1 MGVRYFTAASL
12 LAIAAMSGPGA
23 AQAQAQGRRL
33 SQPAMPLGQ
42 ALQRIAAEW
51 GKPINID
58 PDAVEG
64 IMARPVIDAQS
75 ERDAVAQAARG
86 LPVAVMVDDSGM
98 ISVLNDIVVTARP
111 NEAETSVIVR
121 GATSSSRLDQS
132 LRDQPRNTQVI
143 STKLMQQQ
151 QVQTI
156 AEALANAGG
165 VVVNTATVQGGVG
178 YSVRGFSSQG
188 SVNGLPSAS
197 SDSFAAGT
205 TQSLANVERIE
216 VLKGPDAIL
225 LGGDNLGGMINIV
238 TKKPNAD
245 ERLYVSMDTGSF
257 GLIRG
262 TIDATRAISDDRR
275 FSARVIATA
284 ATADR
289 NFGGYRGDEDYL
301 FAPSLRFKNATTD
314 IIASA
319 TLGTQ
324 LFGMVPYTLY
334 DIPTNQPLD
343 LPRNRR
349 LVGGPDQGVRIGTT
363 QFNGE
368 ITQKLTN
375 WLTVVGRYQHQK
387 VALNLK
393 QYTPFAVL
401 DNNGLLL
408 LSSDGVRQ
416 RSTGEAIDTFARIAF
431 NTGSV
436 THKLV
441 AGYTDVS
448 QDRLA
453 LYPSD
458 GAFFPY
464 NFLQQPPA
472 ALPPLANRF
481 DAETSRID
489 LHQRGY
495 YGQYLI
501 GFGPI
506 HLSAGWRHTD
516 LELNGAITG
525 PFPSTTDS
533 KVGSA
538 VPNYGAVVDV
548 TKNFSVFGTLAYGY
562 DPTTILDRLGNRLP
576 DQKSR
581 NAEAGVKWDLFDKR
595 MLINASWFSL
605 RQSNIFDRDPVDPA
619 FQIAI
624 PGQLGRGIDVN
635 VSGEPLRGLTLTG
648 AFTRTEYSLL
658 KPSER
663 IGFVVQAQPRDIYN
677 LYASY
682 LHRIG
687 DKTRAGLGAGI
698 AGRSSSVID
707 NAGLYTIPAAWQAN
721 LNGFLSVGRLDVN
734 IGVRNLLD
742 RKNYNPTRATTYV
755 PLGEPR
761 SWRITLGY
769 RFF

>member
-12 LAIAAMSGPGA
+12 LAISAVSVSGA
-23 AQAQAQGRRL
+23 AQAQERRH

-51 GKPINID
+51 AKPIDID
-58 PDAVEG
+58 PDAVRG
-64 IMARPVIDAQS
+64 IMAKPVIDAES
-75 ERDAVAQAARG
+75 EQDAVTQATGG
-86 LPVAVMVDDSGM
+86 LPVAVMVNASGK

-143 STKLMQQQ
+143 SAKLMQQQ

-178 YSVRGFSSQG
+178 YSVRGFASQG

-262 TIDATRAISDDRR
+262 TIDANRAISDDRR

-301 FAPSLRFKNATTD
+301 FAPSLRYKNETTD
-314 IIASA
+314 IILSA

-324 LFGMVPYTLY
+324 TFGMVPYTLFNTT
-334 DIPTNQPLD
+334 TNQPLD
-343 LPRNRR
+343 LPRDRR

-375 WLTVVGRYQHQK
+375 WLSVVGRYQYQK
-387 VALNLK
+387 VTFSLR
-393 QYTPFAVL
+393 QYTPFALL
-401 DNNGLLL
+401 DNKSLLL
-408 LSSDGVRQ
+408 LNSDGVNQ
-416 RSTGEAIDTFARIAF
+416 RSTGKSLDTFARITF

-436 THKLV
+436 THKIV

-458 GAFFPY
+458 GGFFPY
-464 NFLQQPPA
+464 DFLQQPPA
-472 ALPPLANRF
+472 NLPPLASRF

-516 LELNGAITG
+516 LDLNGAITG
-525 PFPSTTDS
+525 PFPSTTNN

-548 TKNFSVFGTLAYGY
+548 AKNFSVFGTLAYGY
-562 DPTTILDRLGNRLP
+562 DPTTVLDRLGNRLP
-576 DQKSR
+576 DQHTR
-581 NAEAGVKWDLFDKR
+581 NIESGVKWDLFGKR

-619 FQIAI
+619 FQIAV
-624 PGQLGRGIDVN
+624 PGQLGEGIDIN

-658 KPSER
+658 EPSER

-687 DKTRAGLGAGI
+687 DTTRAGLGAGI

-707 NAGLYTIPAAWQAN
+707 SDGRYTIPAAWQAN

-734 IGVRNLLD
+734 IGVRNLFD

-761 SWRITLGY
+761 SWRLTLGY
-769 RFF
+769 RFY